1 MEALVS
7 VVIPVYNVEQY
18 LSRCV
23 DSVLGQTYKNLEIF
37 LIDDGSIDN
46 SGALCDMYSVKDNRV
61 TVIHKKNGGL
71 SSARNAG
78 LREAGGEYIAFV
90 DSDDWIDEDFIEAL
104 VKDIEKEQAD
114 LAMIGYRYVY
124 DDCTKHPSYPIV
136 SNMLSQEEAIEELC
150 KNKWLVSYAWNKLY
164 KRSLFDGICYPEGQT
179 YEDIYI
185 MHTIFQKCSRIA
197 CNKNEKYNYYM
208 RSNSIVHN
216 LSIANHLAIFKAYEK
231 RYCDL
236 KYRNRKKDDKNNL
249 KCCAMAAYNILYGCN
264 KKKEMNE
271 DNKKQIQQVEEFWTS
286 HKEIASLGLKYII
299 MYRFPALFKLLSGY
313 KDITKTGDKR
323 EV

>member
-1 MEALVS
+1 MDVLVS
-7 VVIPVYNVEQY
+7 VVIPVYNMEQY

-46 SGALCDMYSVKDNRV
+46 SGALCDMYSTRDSRV

-90 DSDDWIDEDFIEAL
+90 DSDDWLDEDFIEVL
-104 VKDIEKEQAD
+104 VKDIDAEQAD

-124 DDCTKHPSYPIV
+124 DDCTKHSSYPIV
-136 SNMLSQEEAIEELC
+136 SNIFSQEEAIAELC
-150 KNKWLVSYAWNKLY
+150 KNKWMVSYAWNKLY
-164 KRSLFDGICYPEGQT
+164 KRSLFDGICFPEGKT

-185 MHTIFQKCSRIA
+185 MHTILQKCSRIV
-197 CNKNEKYNYYM
+197 CNQNEKYNYYM
-208 RSNSIVHN
+208 RKDSIVHN
-216 LSIANHLAIFKAYEK
+216 LSIENHLSIFHAYKK
-231 RYCDL
+231 RYYDL
-236 KYRNRKKDDKNNL
+236 KHRNRKMDDKNNL
-249 KCCAMAAYNILYGCN
+249 KCCAMAAYNILYGYN

-271 DNKKQIQQVEEFWTS
+271 DNKKQIQQVKEFWTS
-286 HKEIASLGLKYII
+286 HKEIAGLGLKYFII
-299 MYRFPALFKLLSGY
+299 YRFPVLFKVLNGY
-313 KDITKTGDKR
+313 KDTMKAR
-323 EV
+323 